1 VTSEQKNKMTKR
13 RAQSIIELS
22 ILGAALLGILGLL
35 IRYSSTISEAQ
46 NIQLRAMREALKLSA
61 TEAASTLST
70 PTSPPHAITPNNKTA
85 NRKSASVLWI
95 EDKPTVEGGEK
106 YGAASLTPAISF
118 GTGTMT
124 NLLQYPLRS
133 GDPNSLPV
141 MDIYVNGKHF
151 SFTTANYDYEGWFV
165 TNDGDPD
172 PTTPPI
178 SWNFNCNPNQ
188 PNGSPIK
195 QARCLT
201 TVPNPNGGQPWTFGS
216 AHPVFW
222 TKVPRTDKN
231 FCYSTGQPSDHHCT
245 YVSSTELD
253 ERFRLDPLNGDPA
266 PISTR
271 AELQWQWFPVLLN
284 NVAIDFFDENQD
296 KKTYT
301 SLDVDNDGHEEV
313 ILHLDQVGDFSCQP
327 APPAPQNNNLWQQCA
342 ISARYFWDDG
352 KPSNDLLFSP
362 NSDCCHNAWENGD
375 YPEWRLG
382 FKLVS
387 VVTLDSENG
396 DLNMGYNTIDKL
408 QGKPKPGFVQGKA
421 KIKTYA
427 TGDLD
432 VTQKAQSSQS
442 TKVSQQTKDTINV
455 IEREIQLS
463 NDTGRFVAG
472 LNLPSCDSLPSG
484 VSPQCSVNCSC
495 FDPDNDVDVACSGN
509 DCCDIGQNKYLTCF
523 NRTNLVLYVRTLT
536 GAKIG
541 HKYKTITPATSFP

>member
-1 VTSEQKNKMTKR
+1 MTSEQKNKMTKR

-70 PTSPPHAITPNNKTA
+70 PTSPPNAPTPGNKTA
-85 NRKSASVLWI
+85 NRKSATVLWI

-165 TNDGDPD
+165 TNDGNPD
-172 PTTPPI
+172 PSTPPI

-195 QARCLT
+195 QARCLS

-216 AHPVFW
+216 PHPVFW

-245 YVSSTELD
+245 YVSSAELD

-271 AELQWQWFPVLLN
+271 AELQWQWFPILLN

-313 ILHLDQVGDFSCQP
+313 ILHLDQVGDFECGLP
-327 APPAPQNNNLWQQCA
+327 WQQCG

-375 YPEWRLG
+375 HPEWRLG

-432 VTQKAQSSQS
+432 VSQTAQSSQS

-463 NDTGRFVAG
+463 NDTGRFVPG
-472 LNLPSCDSLPSG
+472 HNWFSNP
-484 VSPQCSVNCSC
+484 
-495 FDPDNDVDVACSGN
+495 DVDVACSGN
-509 DCCDIGQNKYLTCF
+509 DCCDTAQNKYLTCF